1 MKLSEIVKN
10 TDIICPVSFVDIE
23 ISGVTMDTSCICG
36 GEIFVCISGFHTDG
50 HKFIADALRKGA
62 SAVIAEATSA
72 VDAPCDTPILFSS
85 DTRRALAILSAA
97 FYGDPQK
104 RLKIIGITGTNGK
117 TTTARMLL
125 EMLKHGG
132 KRVGLI
138 GTTGNYSPSGRLDI
152 TSGDERANMT
162 TPDPEELYKILKV
175 MEDDGAEYVVMEVT
189 SHALALSKTCPI
201 EFEYAIFTNLTQD
214 HLDLHKNMENY
225 YLAKKQLFLQSKHAI
240 INVDDP
246 YGRRL
251 CRELKHPIRCTC
263 EGRDARYMAG
273 NIRYKG
279 YRGLEYKL
287 YSVFLNIRIST
298 SIPGSFTVTNS
309 LLAGACATEIG
320 ISPKAV
326 KSAMLDLGGTDGRLE
341 RVMLPH
347 MADICVFIDYAHTP
361 DALENLLRCALSFK
375 RHNERVVLLFGCGGD
390 RDRDKRKIMGRIASA
405 LADSIIITSDN
416 PRNEK
421 PENIIS
427 DIMEGV
433 DKESDHTVI
442 CDRREAIRHAVLT
455 AKAGDVIL
463 LAGKGHEKY
472 EIDLFGKHYF
482 SEKEVVLEAY
492 AERYENIHK
501 KRIHKA

>member
-1 MKLSEIVKN
+1 MKLSELVRD
-10 TDIICPVSFVDIE
+10 TDITCPLSFADVE
-23 ISGVTMDTSCICG
+23 ISGVTQSTSRICG
-36 GEIFVCISGFHTDG
+36 GEIFVCISGLHKDG
-50 HKFIADALRKGA
+50 HKFITDALCKGA
-62 SAVIAEATSA
+62 RAVVAEVGVQIDIDS
-72 VDAPCDTPILFSS
+72 DIPILFSN
-85 DTRRALAILSAA
+85 DTRKALAILLAT
-97 FYGDPQK
+97 FYGNPQK
-104 RLKIIGITGTNGK
+104 KLKIIGITGTNGK

-125 EMLKHGG
+125 EMLRHGG
-132 KRVGLI
+132 KRVGSI

-162 TPDPEELYKILKV
+162 TPDPEELYKILNV
-175 MEDDGAEYVVMEVT
+175 MENDGAEYVIMEVT
-189 SHALALSKTCPI
+189 SHALALSKTDPI

-225 YLAKKQLFLQSKHAI
+225 YLAKKKLFFQSKRAI

-251 CRELKHPIRCTC
+251 CREVMHPIRCTC

-273 NIRYKG
+273 NIKYKG
-279 YRGLEYKL
+279 YKGVEYKL
-287 YSVFLNIRIST
+287 YSVFSNIRIST

-309 LLAGACATEIG
+309 LLAAACATEIG
-320 ISPKAV
+320 ISPKAIR
-326 KSAMLDLGGTDGRLE
+326 SAMLDLNGTDGRLE
-341 RVMLPH
+341 RVALPH

-390 RDRDKRKIMGRIASA
+390 RDRDKRKIMGRIASN
-405 LADSIIITSDN
+405 LADSVIITSDN
-416 PRNEK
+416 PRSEM
-421 PENIIS
+421 PEDIIS

-455 AKAGDVIL
+455 ARAGDVIL

-472 EIDLFGKHYF
+472 EIDISGKRYF
-482 SEKEVVLEAY
+482 SEKEIVLEAY
-492 AERYENIHK
+492 SERYENIHK
-501 KRIHKA
+501 KKIHKA